1 MKDRKI
7 AFGIIA
13 VIVICLVAA
22 ALFWENGGRD
32 ASVFTATILEV
43 NNGCYLVEPSKGSTE
58 RTSADRIEV
67 PVPSVAP
74 SPEPRVGDT
83 VEIEYSGV
91 LLETYPAQIA
101 DVYAIR
107 VTAQVERWDLIPMV
121 MVDGTLYLDTGHNST
136 ATARCG
142 MLDGEITSSVDST
155 SKPIKDNQS
164 NFGAGYGYQYGAE
177 EGTIEVFLNGKWRVC
192 ASEEVRDGI
201 MAGGTGEERQEL
213 ASEDLFAV
221 FHRYVEEGKTADI
234 TDYVYAEDKAYGL
247 DGVIQYEDDGGCPW
261 KLAFIRGDSV
271 NLVSQEWGTDF
282 EVVSKLTYLGDGEVQ
297 VTIKNATTNA
307 VYVCT
312 MKYTYD
318 AENNDTNFE
327 SASKEVKTPE
337 ENAPLTVDSISVLNL
352 TTREERKITAAADIR
367 TILTVVSGEWE
378 DGMPACDSDMKITVG
393 TEDYWYHSDCG
404 TFLDIYNN
412 RSISLSGEE
421 KAEIDRILTE

>member
-1 MKDRKI
+1 MKKKI
-7 AFGIIA
+7 AFWMIA
-13 VIVICLVAA
+13 AIVICLAAA
-22 ALFWENGGRD
+22 ALFWKNGEGE
-32 ASVFTATILEV
+32 ASVFTAAILEIHD
-43 NNGCYLVEPSKGSTE
+43 GCYLVEPSEGSAE

-67 PVPSVAP
+67 PIQSAAP
-74 SPEPRVGDT
+74 SPEPQVGDT
-83 VEIEYSGV
+83 IEIEYSGV

-107 VTAQVERWDLIPMV
+107 VTAQAERWDLIPMV

-142 MLDGEITSSVDST
+142 MLDGKITSSVDSA
-155 SKPIKDNQS
+155 SKPTKDDQS

-177 EGTIEVFLNGKWRVC
+177 EGTIEVFLNGKWRVF
-192 ASEEVRDGI
+192 ATEEVRNGLAVDGTE
-201 MAGGTGEERQEL
+201 GKRQEPP
-213 ASEDLFAV
+213 SEDLLAI
-221 FHRYVEEGKTADI
+221 FHRCVEEGKTADV

-247 DGVIQYEDDGGCPW
+247 DGVVQYEDDSGCPW

-271 NLVSQEWGTDF
+271 NLVSQEWGTDC
-282 EVVSKLTYLGDGEVQ
+282 EVVSELTYLGEGKVQ
-297 VTIKNATTNA
+297 ATIKNRATNA

-337 ENAPLTVDSISVLNL
+337 ENTPLTVDSISVLNL
-352 TTREERKITAAADIR
+352 TTQKQKEITAAADIH

-378 DGMPACDSDMKITVG
+378 NGMPACDSDMKITLG

-404 TFLDIYNN
+404 TFLDTHNN

-421 KAEIDRILTE
+421 RAEIDRILTE

>member
-1 MKDRKI
+1 MKNKKI
-7 AFGIIA
+7 VFRMAA
-13 VIVICLVAA
+13 VIAACFVAA
-22 ALFWENGGRD
+22 ALFWKGRGRD
-32 ASVFTATILEV
+32 ASVFTATILEIHD
-43 NNGCYLVEPSKGSTE
+43 GCYLVEPSEGSAE

-67 PVPSVAP
+67 PIQNAAP
-74 SPEPRVGDT
+74 SPEPQVGDT

-91 LLETYPAQIA
+91 ILETYPAQIA

-107 VTAQVERWDLIPMV
+107 VIAQAERWDLIPMV

-155 SKPIKDNQS
+155 SKPTENDQS
-164 NFGAGYGYQYGAE
+164 NFGTGYGYQYGAE
-177 EGTIEVFLNGKWRVC
+177 EGTIEICLNGKWRIF
-192 ASEEVRDGI
+192 ATEEVRNG
-201 MAGGTGEERQEL
+201 MTVGRTGGEHQGPS
-213 ASEDLFAV
+213 SEDLLAV
-221 FHRYVEEGKTADI
+221 FRGSAEKTANV

-247 DGVIQYEDDGGCPW
+247 DGVVQYEDDSGCPW

-271 NLVSQEWGTDF
+271 NLVSQEWGKGF
-282 EVVSKLTYLGDGEVQ
+282 GVVSELTYLGDGEVQ
-297 VTIKNATTNA
+297 ATIKNIATNA
-307 VYVCT
+307 TYVCT

-327 SASKEVKTPE
+327 SASKEIQMPE
-337 ENAPLTVDSISVLNL
+337 ESAPLTVDSISVLNL
-352 TTREERKITAAADIR
+352 TTQEQKQITAATDIR
-367 TILTVVSGEWE
+367 RILTVVSGEWQ
-378 DGMPACDSDMKITVG
+378 DGAPACDGDFKLTVG